1 MLAGIGGPHGWR
13 EHIPWTFGSGLR
25 PERKPSRAATAA
37 RHTLACDAAH
47 AKEHVYA
54 DGVDLAGAATPIG
67 PTCRLCERLDCTHR
81 AFPPLGQ
88 RLVLDEN
95 SRASSPFGLLRAAD

>member
-1 MLAGIGGPHGWR
+1 MPDGATYFCVARDVLRSGGGHVEPPQQLAI
-13 EHIPWTFGSGLR
+13 
-25 PERKPSRAATAA
+25 
-37 RHTLACDAAH
+37 TLACDAAH
-47 AKEHVYA
+47 AKELVYA
-54 DGVDLAGAATPIG
+54 DGIDLAGAATPIG

-95 SRASSPFGLLRAAD
+95 SRASSPFGLPRAAD